1 MKEWVSSGGEGSCP
15 SCKAACGQRHEL
27 SEWEEAGIVPGSVLL
42 FCGKSC
48 KCALEDVTDCEP
60 VGNLSEIPL
69 RDFDPASGEVVKDE
83 MSEMEVTGEA
93 VVDLETG
100 ELTEVVEMALDE
112 EVRSGDVEEVESQ
125 QVRVAFEGES
135 VKAVLNTKGE
145 KEEVSYDV
153 VAITAG
159 EGNGWQFSSSALRES
174 VSLWEGV
181 ETFIDHGVNWGG
193 RSVRDLA
200 GVCTEARFDEALQ
213 GIRVRLRPFGPSAQL
228 LEAIGREW
236 LDVEGVKPRIGFSAD
251 LLFSGKGKEVQQIVR
266 VFSVDLV
273 YRPARGG
280 AFLRALNSLQESY
293 LNRENEEMAEEV
305 KEKMSE
311 KVEEKEM
318 KKEVEKVI
326 QPESGQ
332 QKEEELMLALQEMLL
347 ERRLENAKL
356 PDALA
361 KRVRNQFSGK
371 RFSEVE
377 LEQGIQE
384 ARELFAALQGGGIIQ
399 GTSAVTQMVN
409 ERDRLQAAADDL
421 LGAPR
426 DPGMQGV
433 KVAKLSGIREL
444 YTTLTGD
451 SELRGGYFPE
461 RVTLADSDSV
471 SNVLKNA
478 FNKIM
483 VDQWDQLGRAGY
495 RWWEKVVSI
504 EHMDSLQPVS
514 GVLLGEVTALG
525 VISEGA
531 AYGELEIT
539 DSGEANTF
547 RKYGGLLPITLEMM
561 DKDETHKLRQLP
573 KKMISSAVRNISS
586 LVSGIFTSSGG
597 TGPIMADGAHV
608 FDAVVHLNLGTTAL
622 DTASFEAASMAIYN
636 QELISNDVADKPKL
650 ALDAKYLLVPRNLRL
665 TAMRILYPTFER
677 ESNIFSENMQRGEL
691 GDVITVPAWTDANDW
706 AAIADPKLAPGIIIA
721 ERFGIM
727 PELYVADRP
736 SSNDM
741 IHNDVIQ
748 LKVRHFLSV
757 FVADYR
763 PLYKANVA

>member
-1 MKEWVSSGGEGSCP
+1 MKEWVVSDLENSCP
-15 SCKAACGQRHEL
+15 SCKVANGQRHEL
-27 SEWEEAGIVPGSVLL
+27 SEWEGAEIVPGSGWL
-42 FCGKSC
+42 FCGENC
-48 KCALEDVTDCEP
+48 KCSLEDVGECEP
-60 VGNLSEIPL
+60 VGNLSDIPL
-69 RDFDPASGEVVKDE
+69 RDIELGQGQAMPLQGESTMTIAE
-83 MSEMEVTGEA
+83 
-93 VVDLETG
+93 VDLELG
-100 ELTEVVEMALDE
+100 EL
-112 EVRSGDVEEVESQ
+112 REVESEVLETE
-125 QVRVAFEGES
+125 QVREAFEGAS
-135 VKAVLNTKGE
+135 VKAVLNMGGGKD
-145 KEEVSYDV
+145 EVCYDV

-159 EGNGWQFSSSALRES
+159 DGNGWQFSASALRES

-181 ETFIDHGVNWGG
+181 ETFIDHGMNWGG

-200 GVCTEARFDEALQ
+200 GVCTEARFDEELE

-251 LLFSGKGKEVQQIVR
+251 LLFSGKGKDVQQIVR

-293 LNRENEEMAEEV
+293 QNREIKGMENEEKVKEQETKKEEV
-305 KEKMSE
+305 KENNQAIALME
-311 KVEEKEM
+311 KRMHEM
-318 KKEVEKVI
+318 VL
-326 QPESGQ
+326 ESKLG
-332 QKEEELMLALQEMLL
+332 
-347 ERRLENAKL
+347 NAKL
-356 PDALA
+356 PDALE
-361 KRVRNQFSGK
+361 KQMRKQFSGK
-371 RFSEVE
+371 SFSDDE
-377 LEQGIQE
+377 LDGAIQE
-384 ARELFAALQGGGIIQ
+384 ARELFASLQGGGIIQ

-409 ERDRLQAAADDL
+409 ERDKLQAAADDL

-426 DPGMQGV
+426 DTGMAGV

-451 SELRGGYFPE
+451 AELRGAYFPE
-461 RVTLADSDSV
+461 RVMLADSDSV
-471 SNVLKNA
+471 SNVIKNA

-525 VISEGA
+525 IISEGGP
-531 AYGELEIT
+531 YGELEIT
-539 DSGEANTF
+539 DSGESQSF

-573 KKMISSAVRNISS
+573 KKMISSAVRNISA
-586 LVSGIFTSSGG
+586 LVSGIFTGSAG

-608 FDAVVHLNLGTTAL
+608 FDAIVHKNLGTTAL
-622 DTASFEAASMAIYN
+622 ATASFEAASMAIYN
-636 QELISNDVADKPKL
+636 QDLISSDTDKPKL

-691 GDVITVPAWTDANDW
+691 GDVITIPAWSDANDW
-706 AAIADPKLAPGIIIA
+706 AAIADPKIAPGIIIA

-763 PLYKANVA
+763 PLFKANVA

>member
-1 MKEWVSSGGEGSCP
+1 MTSIQGKGEEMKEWVMLEGSDSCE
-15 SCKAACGQRHEL
+15 SCKAANGQRHDL
-27 SEWEEAGIVPGSVLL
+27 TEWEESRIVPGSEWLL
-42 FCGKSC
+42 CGKNC
-48 KCALEDVTDCEP
+48 KCTLEDVADSEP
-60 VGNLSEIPL
+60 VGNLSDIPL
-69 RDFDPASGEVVKDE
+69 RDFDPSSGEVVKE
-83 MSEMEVTGEA
+83 ELSEMEVTGKE
-93 VVDLETG
+93 VIDLETG
-100 ELTEVVEMALDE
+100 ELNEVVEMALDE
-112 EVRSGDVEEVESQ
+112 ELELEEDEPE
-125 QVRVAFEGES
+125 QVRIAFEGES

-145 KEEVSYDV
+145 KDEVSYDV

-159 EGNGWQFSSSALRES
+159 EGNGWQFSASALRDS
-174 VSLWEGV
+174 VGHWEGV
-181 ETFIDHGVNWGG
+181 ETFIDHGMNWGG

-200 GVCTEARFDEALQ
+200 GVCTEARFDEELQ
-213 GIRVRLRPFGPSAQL
+213 GIRVRLKPFGPSAQL

-236 LDVEGVKPRIGFSAD
+236 LEVEGVKPRIGFSAD

-293 LNRENEEMAEEV
+293 LNRENEGMEEEV

-311 KVEEKEM
+311 KVEL
-318 KKEVEKVI
+318 
-326 QPESGQ
+326 Q
-332 QKEEELMLALQEMLL
+332 QSNKDQEIIHAMYEMLL
-347 ERRLENAKL
+347 NSKIASSKL
-356 PDALA
+356 PEALSQQ
-361 KRVRNQFSGK
+361 VRKQFSGK
-371 RFSEVE
+371 DFSEVE
-377 LEQGIQE
+377 LDQSIQE

-399 GTSAVTQMVN
+399 GTSGITNMVN

-426 DPGMQGV
+426 DASMQGV
-433 KVAKLSGIREL
+433 KVARLSGIREL

-471 SNVLKNA
+471 SNVIKNA

-483 VDQWDQLGRAGY
+483 IDQWDQLGRAGY

-525 VISEGA
+525 IISEGGS
-531 AYGELEIT
+531 YGELEIA
-539 DSGEANTF
+539 DSGESQNF

-586 LVSGIFTSSGG
+586 LVSGIFTGSNG

-608 FDAVVHLNLGTTAL
+608 FDAIVHENLGTTAL
-622 DTASFEAASMAIYN
+622 STTSFENASMAIYN
-636 QELISNDVADKPKL
+636 QNMVSNDTEKPKL

-677 ESNIFSENMQRGEL
+677 ESNIFSENLQRGEL
-691 GDVITVPAWTDANDW
+691 GDVITIPAWSDANDW
-706 AAIADPKLAPGIIIA
+706 AVMADPKLAPGIIIA

-727 PELYVADRP
+727 PELYVADSP
-736 SSNDM
+736 FANDM

-748 LKVRHFLSV
+748 LKVRHFLSI

>member
-1 MKEWVSSGGEGSCP
+1 
-15 SCKAACGQRHEL
+15 
-27 SEWEEAGIVPGSVLL
+27 
-42 FCGKSC
+42 
-48 KCALEDVTDCEP
+48 
-60 VGNLSEIPL
+60 
-69 RDFDPASGEVVKDE
+69 
-83 MSEMEVTGEA
+83 
-93 VVDLETG
+93 
-100 ELTEVVEMALDE
+100 
-112 EVRSGDVEEVESQ
+112 
-125 QVRVAFEGES
+125 
-135 VKAVLNTKGE
+135 
-145 KEEVSYDV
+145 
-153 VAITAG
+153 
-159 EGNGWQFSSSALRES
+159 
-174 VSLWEGV
+174 
-181 ETFIDHGVNWGG
+181 
-193 RSVRDLA
+193 
-200 GVCTEARFDEALQ
+200 
-213 GIRVRLRPFGPSAQL
+213 
-228 LEAIGREW
+228 
-236 LDVEGVKPRIGFSAD
+236 
-251 LLFSGKGKEVQQIVR
+251 
-266 VFSVDLV
+266 
-273 YRPARGG
+273 
-280 AFLRALNSLQESY
+280 
-293 LNRENEEMAEEV
+293 
-305 KEKMSE
+305 
-311 KVEEKEM
+311 
-318 KKEVEKVI
+318 
-326 QPESGQ
+326 
-332 QKEEELMLALQEMLL
+332 
-347 ERRLENAKL
+347 
-356 PDALA
+356 
-361 KRVRNQFSGK
+361 
-371 RFSEVE
+371 
-377 LEQGIQE
+377 
-384 ARELFAALQGGGIIQ
+384 
-399 GTSAVTQMVN
+399 
-409 ERDRLQAAADDL
+409 
-421 LGAPR
+421 
-426 DPGMQGV
+426 
-433 KVAKLSGIREL
+433 
-444 YTTLTGD
+444 
-451 SELRGGYFPE
+451 
-461 RVTLADSDSV
+461 
-471 SNVLKNA
+471 
-478 FNKIM
+478 
-483 VDQWDQLGRAGY
+483 
-495 RWWEKVVSI
+495 
-504 EHMDSLQPVS
+504 MDSLQPVS

>member
-1 MKEWVSSGGEGSCP
+1 MKEWVMLEGSDSCE
-15 SCKAACGQRHEL
+15 SCKAANGQRHDL
-27 SEWEEAGIVPGSVLL
+27 TEWEESRIVPGSEWLL
-42 FCGKSC
+42 CGKNC
-48 KCALEDVTDCEP
+48 KCTLEDVADSEP
-60 VGNLSEIPL
+60 VGNLSDIPL
-69 RDFDPASGEVVKDE
+69 RDFDPSSGEVVKE
-83 MSEMEVTGEA
+83 ELSEMEVTGKE
-93 VVDLETG
+93 VIDLETG
-100 ELTEVVEMALDE
+100 ELNEVVEMALDE
-112 EVRSGDVEEVESQ
+112 ELELEEDEPE
-125 QVRVAFEGES
+125 QVRIAFEGES

-145 KEEVSYDV
+145 KDEVSYDV

-159 EGNGWQFSSSALRES
+159 EGNGWQFSASALRDS
-174 VSLWEGV
+174 VGHWEGV
-181 ETFIDHGVNWGG
+181 ETFIDHGMNWGG

-200 GVCTEARFDEALQ
+200 GVCTEARFDEELQ
-213 GIRVRLRPFGPSAQL
+213 GIRVRLKPFGPSAQL

-236 LDVEGVKPRIGFSAD
+236 LEVEGVKPRIGFSAD

-293 LNRENEEMAEEV
+293 LNRENEGMEEEV

-311 KVEEKEM
+311 KVEL
-318 KKEVEKVI
+318 
-326 QPESGQ
+326 Q
-332 QKEEELMLALQEMLL
+332 QSNKDQEIIHAMYEMLL
-347 ERRLENAKL
+347 NSKIASSKL
-356 PDALA
+356 PEALSQQ
-361 KRVRNQFSGK
+361 VRKQFSGK
-371 RFSEVE
+371 DFSEVE
-377 LEQGIQE
+377 LDQSIQE

-399 GTSAVTQMVN
+399 GTSGITNMVN

-426 DPGMQGV
+426 DASMQGV
-433 KVAKLSGIREL
+433 KVARLSGIREL

-471 SNVLKNA
+471 SNVIKNA

-483 VDQWDQLGRAGY
+483 IDQWDQLGRAGY

-525 VISEGA
+525 IISEGGS
-531 AYGELEIT
+531 YGELEIA
-539 DSGEANTF
+539 DSGESQNF

-586 LVSGIFTSSGG
+586 LVSGIFTGSNG

-608 FDAVVHLNLGTTAL
+608 FDAIVHENLGTTAL
-622 DTASFEAASMAIYN
+622 STTSFENASMAIYN
-636 QELISNDVADKPKL
+636 QNMVSNDTEKPKL

-677 ESNIFSENMQRGEL
+677 ESNIFSENLQRGEL
-691 GDVITVPAWTDANDW
+691 GDVITIPAWSDANDW
-706 AAIADPKLAPGIIIA
+706 AVMADPKLAPGIIIA

-727 PELYVADRP
+727 PELYVADSP
-736 SSNDM
+736 FANDM

-748 LKVRHFLSV
+748 LKVRHFLSI